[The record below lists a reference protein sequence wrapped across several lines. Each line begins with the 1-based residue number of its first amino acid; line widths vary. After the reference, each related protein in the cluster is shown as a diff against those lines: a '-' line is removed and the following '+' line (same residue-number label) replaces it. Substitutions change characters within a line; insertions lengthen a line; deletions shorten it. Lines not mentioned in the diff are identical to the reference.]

1 MVGLANGGKTTL
13 VNCLKPT
20 RDREHEVVPTVGF
33 SVERFSL
40 HKCKLTVI
48 DMSGQAKYL
57 QLWECYYRECQA
69 VVFVVD
75 AAGGAETVRESRE
88 MLHAM
93 LGHEELRGRPLLV
106 FANKSDLPTAKGAAE
121 IAAGVELTGEACAKR
136 AWHIGACSAL
146 TGEGIDDGI
155 KWLVT
160 KL

>member
-20 RDREHEVVPTVGF
+20 RDRDHEVVPTVGF

-48 DMSGQAKYL
+48 DMSGQAKYVD
-57 QLWECYYRECQA
+57 LWECYYKECQA
-69 VVFVVD
+69 VVFVID
-75 AAGGAETVRESRE
+75 AAAGPEVVQESKE

-93 LGHEELRGRPLLV
+93 MAHKELGGRPLLV
-106 FANKSDLPTAKGAAE
+106 FANKSDLPTASGAPD
-121 IAAGVELTGEACAKR
+121 IAKDIDLTSEVFAKR

-146 TGEGIDDGI
+146 KGIGIDEGI
-155 KWLVT
+155 KWLIT